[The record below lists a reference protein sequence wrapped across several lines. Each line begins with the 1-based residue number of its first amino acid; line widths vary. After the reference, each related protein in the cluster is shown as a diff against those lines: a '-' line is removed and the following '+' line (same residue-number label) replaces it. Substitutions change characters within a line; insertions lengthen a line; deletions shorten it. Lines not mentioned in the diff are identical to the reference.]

1 MDEKK
6 ELQKIEK
13 AKLNL
18 QKLQKDFLRK
28 KQLKIEQEMKKNS
41 PEFFQ
46 LKNTISQFEHYQ
58 EFLDFLQKNNLK
70 KLLNFFQQKTEEKL

>member
-46 LKNTISQFEHYQ
+46 LN
-58 EFLDFLQKNNLK
+58 
-70 KLLNFFQQKTEEKL
+70 KLTPHSLS